1 MAELVDATDSKS
13 VVRKNVGVQVP
24 LSAPK
29 SVAETPV
36 RVSAKETW
44 FLCKKRTG
52 TAGCFNAWL
61 IIFSLDQSNYFNLF
75 QTFWWYR

>member
-52 TAGCFNAWL
+52 TAGNYTIREPA
-61 IIFSLDQSNYFNLF
+61 SNILTLVLAASNKLH
-75 QTFWWYR
+75 